1 MKKVTL
7 TRLELRN
14 FKKITNLSID
24 FTHET
29 DIVGTNG
36 VGKSTIFDAYTWL
49 LYGKNSHDQNDFA
62 IKTLDENNRS
72 IPKLEHEVIG
82 TFDVDSKIIT
92 FKRVYREKWVT
103 KRGNDLE
110 ELTGHETTF
119 FVNDVPKSKGE
130 YQTSVS
136 EMIDENISKIISNP
150 LYFNEKM
157 KWDERRKIL
166 SSMAGEIKQD
176 EIVSQMNGNIDE
188 LREMLAKGDELNE
201 QKKVVQAKKK
211 KLKEEL
217 ATIKPRI
224 DEARYNMPEP
234 VDACAVQNEIISLDG
249 ELNSIDEQMQNR
261 LKSVEKSQEQAKKVQ
276 EQKYELNSKLIEL
289 QNEFNQSEKQYAWSI
304 QSKRAKLENEIK
316 TMTSQDKSENM
327 SFVFNDKI
335 HRLQAE
341 NTTLRSTFDAI
352 SIKQFDENCQDKNC
366 PTCKQSL
373 PDYESK
379 IEELRAAFN
388 VDKLNQLDSIREQ
401 GKNNNLLIEKYEAQ
415 INKIKS
421 NSDIYLAQIEQ
432 KKTYLQEFEKSIISE
447 RPTTTPEIEALKVQI
462 ESIVIPSIELP
473 DISDLREAKATITQE
488 IDAKKQT
495 LNIANQIAKTNERI
509 AELESQQRTLAQEV
523 ASCEKIEMQI
533 DQYNKIQIETI
544 EQRVNSKFS
553 IVRWKMFDEQI
564 NGGLADT
571 CEAIVNGTPFNDL
584 NTAMK
589 YNAGLDVINALNYHF
604 GIFAPVF
611 IDQRESIVSLIKTEC
626 QVINLKVDESKNV
639 LTVIQ

>member
-29 DIVGTNG
+29 DIIGTNG

-62 IKTLDENNRS
+62 IKTLDDNNRA
-72 IPKLEHEVIG
+72 IPKLEHEVVG

-92 FKRVYREKWVT
+92 FKRVYREKWTT

-130 YQTSVS
+130 YQTAVS

-276 EQKYELNSKLIEL
+276 EQKYELLTKLNEL

-304 QSKRAKLENEIK
+304 QSKRAELENEIK
-316 TMTSQDKSENM
+316 TLVQSLNTSTSFDLNEIEVLTKQNKDLRDQFGKVSNM
-327 SFVFNDKI
+327 M
-335 HRLQAE
+335 
-341 NTTLRSTFDAI
+341 
-352 SIKQFDENCQDKNC
+352 FDENCQDKNC

-379 IEELRAAFN
+379 VEELRSAFN
-388 VDKLNQLDSIREQ
+388 TDKLQRLEKIREQ
-401 GKNNNLLIEKYEAQ
+401 GKANNERIERY
-415 INKIKS
+415 KS
-421 NSDIYLAQIEQ
+421 SIENVNIANQEIQKQIEQ
-432 KKTYLQEFEKSIISE
+432 KKTYLQEWEKSIIGE

-473 DISDLREAKATITQE
+473 DISDLREAKATISQE

-553 IVRWKMFDEQI
+553 IVKWKMFDEQI

-626 QVINLKVDESKNV
+626 QVINLKVDESKKV
-639 LTVIQ
+639 LTVIN

>member
-62 IKTLDENNRS
+62 IKTLDENNRA
-72 IPKLEHEVIG
+72 IPKLEHEVVG

-130 YQTSVS
+130 YQTAVS

-276 EQKYELNSKLIEL
+276 EQKYELQGKLNEL

-304 QSKRAKLENEIK
+304 QSKRSELENEIK
-316 TMTSQDKSENM
+316 TLVQSSSVDTTFEQSAIENLKDKNNKLRDHFVEVSNM
-327 SFVFNDKI
+327 I
-335 HRLQAE
+335 
-341 NTTLRSTFDAI
+341 
-352 SIKQFDENCQDKNC
+352 FDENCQDKNC

-379 IEELRAAFN
+379 VEELRSAFN

-401 GKNNNLLIEKYEAQ
+401 GKHNNTLIEKYANE
-415 INKIKS
+415 INKINS
-421 NSDIYLAQIEQ
+421 NRDIYLAQIEQ
-432 KKTYLQEFEKSIISE
+432 KKTYLQEWEKSIISE
-447 RPTTTPEIEALKVQI
+447 RPATTPEIEALKVQI

-473 DISDLREAKATITQE
+473 DISDLREAKATISLE

-553 IVRWKMFDEQI
+553 IVKWKMFDEQI

-604 GIFAPVF
+604 EIFAPVF

-639 LTVIQ
+639 LTVIN

>member
-62 IKTLDENNRS
+62 IKTLDENNRA
-72 IPKLEHEVIG
+72 IPKLEHEVVG

-110 ELTGHETTF
+110 ELTGHETAF

-176 EIVSQMNGNIDE
+176 EIISQMNGNIDE

-234 VDACAVQNEIISLDG
+234 VDECAVQNEIISLDG
-249 ELNSIDEQMQNR
+249 ELNSIDEQINNR
-261 LKSVEKSQEQAKKVQ
+261 FKSVEKSQEQAKKVQ
-276 EQKYELNSKLIEL
+276 EQKYELQGKLNEL

-304 QSKRAKLENEIK
+304 QSKRAELENEIK
-316 TMTSQDKSENM
+316 TLVQSSSIDTTFEQSAIENLKEKNNKLRDH
-327 SFVFNDKI
+327 F
-335 HRLQAE
+335 AE
-341 NTTLRSTFDAI
+341 VSNMI
-352 SIKQFDENCQDKNC
+352 FDENCQDKNC

-373 PDYESK
+373 PNYESK
-379 IEELRAAFN
+379 VEELRSAFN

-401 GKNNNLLIEKYEAQ
+401 GKNNNTLIEKYANE
-415 INKIKS
+415 INKINS
-421 NSDIYLAQIEQ
+421 NRDIYLAQIEQ
-432 KKTYLQEFEKSIISE
+432 KKTYLQEWEKSIISE
-447 RPTTTPEIEALKVQI
+447 RPATTPEIEALKVQI

-495 LNIANQIAKTNERI
+495 LNVANQIAKTNERI

-553 IVRWKMFDEQI
+553 IVKWKMFDEQI

>member
-62 IKTLDENNRS
+62 IKTLDENNRA
-72 IPKLEHEVIG
+72 IPKLEHEVVG

-130 YQTSVS
+130 YQASVS

-188 LREMLAKGDELNE
+188 LREMLSKGDELNE

-234 VDACAVQNEIISLDG
+234 VDACAIQNEIISLDG
-249 ELNSIDEQMQNR
+249 ELNSIDEQINNR
-261 LKSVEKSQEQAKKVQ
+261 FKSVEKAQEQAK
-276 EQKYELNSKLIEL
+276 EAKLKRLDLQYNCEKL
-289 QNEFNQSEKQYAWSI
+289 QNQFSLSEQQYAWSI
-304 QSKRAKLENEIK
+304 QSKRAELENEIK
-316 TMTSQDKSENM
+316 TLVQSSSIDTTFELSAIENLKDKNNKLRDHFVEVSNM
-327 SFVFNDKI
+327 I
-335 HRLQAE
+335 
-341 NTTLRSTFDAI
+341 
-352 SIKQFDENCQDKNC
+352 FDENCQDKNC

-379 IEELRAAFN
+379 VEELRAAFN
-388 VDKLNQLDSIREQ
+388 IDKLNQLDSIREQ
-401 GKNNNLLIEKYEAQ
+401 GKNNNALIEKYANE
-415 INKIKS
+415 INKINS
-421 NSDIYLAQIEQ
+421 NRDIYLAQIEQ
-432 KKTYLQEFEKSIISE
+432 KKTYLQEWEKSIISE
-447 RPTTTPEIEALKVQI
+447 RPATTPEIEALKVQI

-488 IDAKKQT
+488 IDAKKQM

-639 LTVIQ
+639 LTVIN

>member
-62 IKTLDENNRS
+62 IKTLDENNRA
-72 IPKLEHEVIG
+72 IPKLEHEVVG

-276 EQKYELNSKLIEL
+276 KQKYELQGKLKEL

-304 QSKRAKLENEIK
+304 QSKRAELENEIK
-316 TMTSQDKSENM
+316 TLAQSSSIDTTFEQSAIENLKEKNNKLRDH
-327 SFVFNDKI
+327 F
-335 HRLQAE
+335 AE
-341 NTTLRSTFDAI
+341 VSNMM
-352 SIKQFDENCQDKNC
+352 FDENCQDKNC

-379 IEELRAAFN
+379 VEELRSAFN
-388 VDKLNQLDSIREQ
+388 TDKLQRLEKIQEQ
-401 GKNNNLLIEKYEAQ
+401 GKANNERIERYKESIENVNIANQEIEK
-415 INKIKS
+415 
-421 NSDIYLAQIEQ
+421 QIEQ
-432 KKTYLQEFEKSIISE
+432 KKTYLQEWEKSIISE
-447 RPTTTPEIEALKVQI
+447 RPATTPEIEALKVQI

-473 DISDLREAKATITQE
+473 DISDLREAKATISQE

-639 LTVIQ
+639 LTVIN

>member
-62 IKTLDENNRS
+62 IKTLDENNRA
-72 IPKLEHEVIG
+72 IPKLEHEVVG

-234 VDACAVQNEIISLDG
+234 IDACAVQNEIISLDG

-276 EQKYELNSKLIEL
+276 EQKYELNSKLNEL

-304 QSKRAKLENEIK
+304 QSKRAELENEIK
-316 TMTSQDKSENM
+316 TLVQSSSVDTTFELSAIENLKEKNNKLRDH
-327 SFVFNDKI
+327 F
-335 HRLQAE
+335 AE
-341 NTTLRSTFDAI
+341 VSNMM
-352 SIKQFDENCQDKNC
+352 FDENCQDKNC

-379 IEELRAAFN
+379 VEELRSAFN
-388 VDKLNQLDSIREQ
+388 TDKLQRLEKIREQ
-401 GKNNNLLIEKYEAQ
+401 GKANNERIELYKQSINQLNVSNQEIEK
-415 INKIKS
+415 
-421 NSDIYLAQIEQ
+421 QIEQ
-432 KKTYLQEFEKSIISE
+432 KKTYLQEWEKSIIGE

-626 QVINLKVDESKNV
+626 QVINLKVDEIMNV
-639 LTVIQ
+639 LTVIN

>member
-62 IKTLDENNRS
+62 IKTLDENNRA
-72 IPKLEHEVIG
+72 IPKLEHEVVG

-150 LYFNEKM
+150 LYFNERM

-166 SSMAGEIKQD
+166 SSMAGEIKTD

-276 EQKYELNSKLIEL
+276 EQKYELNSKLNEL

-304 QSKRAKLENEIK
+304 QSKRAELENEVK
-316 TMTSQDKSENM
+316 TLFQSINTGTSFDFTEIDVLNKQNNDLRNHFVDVTNM
-327 SFVFNDKI
+327 V
-335 HRLQAE
+335 
-341 NTTLRSTFDAI
+341 
-352 SIKQFDENCQDKNC
+352 FDENCQDKNC

-379 IEELRAAFN
+379 VEELRSAFN
-388 VDKLNQLDSIREQ
+388 TDKLQRLEKIREQ
-401 GKNNNLLIEKYEAQ
+401 GKANNERIERYKESIEKV
-415 INKIKS
+415 NVS
-421 NSDIYLAQIEQ
+421 NQEIQKQIEQ
-432 KKTYLQEFEKSIISE
+432 KKTYLQEWEKSIISE
-447 RPTTTPEIEALKVQI
+447 RPATTPEIEALKVQI

-473 DISDLREAKATITQE
+473 DISDLREAKTTISLE

-495 LNIANQIAKTNERI
+495 LNVANQIAKTNERI

>member
-62 IKTLDENNRS
+62 IKTLDENNRA
-72 IPKLEHEVIG
+72 IPKLEHEVVG

-304 QSKRAKLENEIK
+304 QSKRAELDNEIK
-316 TMTSQDKSENM
+316 TLVQSINTSTSFDLNEIEILTKQNNDLRNQFGNVTNM
-327 SFVFNDKI
+327 M
-335 HRLQAE
+335 
-341 NTTLRSTFDAI
+341 
-352 SIKQFDENCQDKNC
+352 FDENCQDKNC

-379 IEELRAAFN
+379 VEELRAAFN

-401 GKNNNLLIEKYEAQ
+401 GKSNNERIERYKESIENVNIANQEIEK
-415 INKIKS
+415 
-421 NSDIYLAQIEQ
+421 QIEQ
-432 KKTYLQEFEKSIISE
+432 KKTYLQEWEKSIISE
-447 RPTTTPEIEALKVQI
+447 RPATTPEIEALKVQI
-462 ESIVIPSIELP
+462 ESILIPSIELP
-473 DISDLREAKATITQE
+473 DISDLREAKATISLE

-495 LNIANQIAKTNERI
+495 LNVANQIAKTNERI

-553 IVRWKMFDEQI
+553 IVKWKMFDEQI

-639 LTVIQ
+639 LTVII